1 MSAESRHYTIRSEA
15 LHVTASEHG
24 AQLLS
29 LCDSAGT
36 QYLWQGDSA
45 YWSDR
50 APILFPYVGRL
61 NGGCYRMDGAT
72 YRMRIHGLAQYLDF
86 ACISHSASR
95 MEFELTDDAQTI
107 LQYPRKFSFRVGY
120 ALQGSTLSIT
130 FRVENRDKKPMYFGL
145 GGHPGF
151 RVPFEAGRSFEDYRL
166 RFESPCAPE
175 RIEFDDACLRTGHRS
190 PFPLSQEHAIAL
202 THEMFAHD
210 AIVLHNT
217 ARRVT
222 LQAVGSAHGITVEFA
237 QMPYLALW
245 HMPHTDAP
253 YVCIEPWC
261 SLPAQQGEVTELET
275 QPDLL
280 FLRAGESYSNTWSI
294 HVF

>member
-15 LHVTASEHG
+15 LCVTASKHG

-29 LCDSAGT
+29 LCDCAGT
-36 QYLWQGDSA
+36 QYLWQGDST

-61 NGGCYRMDGAT
+61 NGGCYRLDGAL
-72 YRMRIHGLAQYLDF
+72 YRMRIHGLAQYMDF
-86 ACISHSASR
+86 ACISHSASQ
-95 MEFELTDDAQTI
+95 MEFELTDDAQTL

-120 ALQGSTLSIT
+120 DLRGSTLFIT
-130 FRVENRDKKPMYFGL
+130 FRVENRDEKPMYFGL

-151 RVPFEAGRSFEDYRL
+151 RVPFEQGRSFEDHRL
-166 RFESPCAPE
+166 RFESPCMPE
-175 RIEFDDACLRTGHRS
+175 RIEFDDACLRTGRQTAFS
-190 PFPLSQEHAIAL
+190 LSREHTLAL

-210 AIVLHNT
+210 AVVLCNT

-222 LQAVGSAHGITVEFA
+222 LQAVGSEHGITVAFA

-253 YVCIEPWC
+253 YVCIEPWS
-261 SLPAQQGEVTELET
+261 SLPALQGEATELET

-280 FLRAGESYSNTWSI
+280 CLRPGEVYHNTWSI
-294 HVF
+294 CVF